1 MKAAQPSKDFRR
13 GMRISADNI
22 EHLWHNALMK
32 IFKTLRKALRESDRS
47 LRSIASEAQISPSLL
62 CRVQD
67 GTRGVSL
74 ERAERVFRALG
85 YELTI
90 DPIQGNEEE

>member
-1 MKAAQPSKDFRR
+1 MKHAQPSKDCRR
-13 GMRISADNI
+13 GTKTSVDNI
-22 EHLWHNALMK
+22 EHSWYKALMN
-32 IFKTLRKALRESDRS
+32 IFKTLCNALRESDRS

-90 DPIQGNEEE
+90 DPIKGSEEE